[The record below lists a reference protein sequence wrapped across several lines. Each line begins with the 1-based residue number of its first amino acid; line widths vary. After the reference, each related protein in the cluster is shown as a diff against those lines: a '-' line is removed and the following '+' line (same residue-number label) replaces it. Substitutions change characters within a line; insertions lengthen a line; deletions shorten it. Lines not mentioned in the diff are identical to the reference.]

1 MILLDITNKNEQKTF
16 NIMQFGYK
24 KKAGYHVITRET
36 ISLVLIFAVISVYL
50 IL

>member
-24 KKAGYHVITRET
+24 KKAG
-36 ISLVLIFAVISVYL
+36 
-50 IL
+50 